1 MNAMRY
7 TRGRA
12 VAGVGAALTACALVR
27 APARPAQFTY
37 KLGNPNPVDFPPS
50 VRLVQWAKDVKEQ
63 TNGRLEIQV
72 FPNGVLGSVNSEIG
86 QLRLGSIQFMNSG
99 NSTFS
104 GVVPVSALDSVG
116 FAFTS
121 EKHAHAALDGAL
133 GEYIRKE
140 FAAKGFYVFEKGWTF
155 GFRETTSS
163 NRPIRNAAD
172 FTGFKMRVSTA
183 IVADLFRTLGASPV
197 PLDAAELYTSLQTHV
212 VDGQETPLSVIESYR
227 LYEVQKYLSL
237 TNHIMTAGWLV
248 ANAEAWNALPGDI
261 QDVVKR
267 NAAKYALIERN
278 DLLVLNTSLGDKL
291 RRQGFA
297 INTADTASMRARLG
311 PYYARQKGEF
321 GNTAWSLLE
330 GAAGKLA

>member
-1 MNAMRY
+1 MRFRRSRVL
-7 TRGRA
+7 TA
-12 VAGVGAALTACALVR
+12 GAATLATFAIVR
-27 APARPAQFTY
+27 ERARSAQFTY

-50 VRLVQWAKDVKEQ
+50 VRLVQWAKAVKDE
-63 TNGRLEIQV
+63 TNGRLDIQV
-72 FPNGVLGSVNSEIG
+72 FPNAQLGSVTSEIG
-86 QLRLGSIQFMNSG
+86 QLRLGSMQFMNSG

-121 EKHAHAALDGAL
+121 EKQAHAALDGAL
-133 GEYIRKE
+133 GDYIRKE
-140 FAAKGFYVFEKGWTF
+140 FAAKGLYVFEKGWTY

-163 NRPIRNAAD
+163 SRPIRNAAD

-197 PLDAAELYTSLQTHV
+197 PLDAVELYTSLQTHV

-248 ANAEAWNALPGDI
+248 ANAEAWNALPPDI
-261 QDVVKR
+261 QEIVKR
-267 NAAKYALIERN
+267 NAAKYALMERK

-291 RRQGFA
+291 TRQGFT

-311 PYYARQKGEF
+311 PYYARQKSEF
-321 GNTAWSLLE
+321 GNTAWTLLE
-330 GAAGKLA
+330 SAVGKLG